1 MEQPPPAPDAPDESP
16 LRRPR
21 WVVVVVVFLL
31 VVPALVAVVA
41 YTRGNGAS
49 TSSSDV
55 HVVSAGAPHTGRL
68 PPQFSGTTV
77 DGARFALAAE
87 HGRVVMVN
95 FFATWCSNCK
105 AELPLLE
112 RTYAQRHD
120 QGLDIVSVDFND
132 GGDARAFLRSYGV
145 TFPALLD
152 PSSDVG
158 HAYLVSDL
166 PVTFFV
172 GRDGRLA
179 SVFHGQ
185 LSEQTLGASL
195 QGLL

>member
-1 MEQPPPAPDAPDESP
+1 MDAPDESP
-16 LRRPR
+16 LPRPR
-21 WVVVVVVFLL
+21 WLML
-31 VVPALVAVVA
+31 VVALILAGTLLGAVLIA
-41 YTRGNGAS
+41 LGRGGGAAS
-49 TSSSDV
+49 TNV
-55 HVVSAGAPHTGRL
+55 RVAGAGAPRTGQV
-68 PPQFSGTTV
+68 PPQFSGSTV
-77 DGARFALAAE
+77 DGRRFDLGAE
-87 HGRVVMVN
+87 RGRVVLVN
-95 FFATWCSNCK
+95 FFATWCQNCK

-112 RTYAQRHD
+112 RTYAQRHA
-120 QGLDIVSVDFND
+120 QGLDIVTVDFND

-158 HAYLVSDL
+158 HAYLVADL

-172 GRDGRLA
+172 GRDGRVA

-185 LSEQTLGASL
+185 LSDQTLDGAL